1 VADFTIAG
9 AGPVGVLM
17 SLLLARRGHAVR
29 VRERRPDPRT
39 RAAER
44 GRSINL
50 ALSSRGL
57 AALSAAG
64 VLEQIR
70 GSLIAMPGRMLHH
83 EDGRLEFLAYGRD
96 AREANYAISRG
107 HLNEVLI
114 EIAAR
119 QPGIELRFNQ
129 RCVDVDPAAGTLTM
143 RDEITGRDYVESLL
157 HLLGCDGAGSSVRQ
171 ALQQRSLTQV
181 REVPLPHDYRELV
194 IPQVTQGAHAPYA
207 FEPHALHIWPRGGFM
222 LIALPNPDGSFTAT
236 LFLPRQGAVSFE
248 LLRSD
253 GAVLAFFQREFADVA
268 ALIPD
273 LTSQFASHPQ
283 SRLGT
288 VYCAG
293 WHVGERVLLVGD
305 AAHAM
310 VPFHGQGLNCG
321 FEDCSLLDRLLAA
334 TPEDVAGAF
343 AAFERERLPDALAIA
358 AMALENYDEMRD
370 EVRSPDFARRKALAN
385 QLAQRFPERF
395 IPRYAMVTFHPE
407 IRYADAQRRGALQES
422 ILDALMLEYPEGLVP
437 EHAIES
443 AQSELQRS
451 GL

>member
-1 VADFTIAG
+1 MAEFTIVG
-9 AGPVGVLM
+9 AGPVGVLL
-17 SLLLARRGHAVR
+17 SLLLARRGHQVR

-39 RAAER
+39 RSPER

-57 AALSAAG
+57 AALSTSG

-70 GSLIAMPGRMLHH
+70 SSLIAMPGRMLHH
-83 EDGRLEFLAYGRD
+83 EDGRLEFSAYGSD
-96 AREANYAISRG
+96 AREANYAISRR
-107 HLNEVLI
+107 HLNQVLI
-114 EIAAR
+114 ELAAR
-119 QPGIELRFNQ
+119 EPAIELRFNQ
-129 RCVDVDPAAGTLTM
+129 RCVDVDPAAGTLSM
-143 RDEITGRDYVESLL
+143 RDEITGRDYLESPH
-157 HLLGCDGAGSSVRQ
+157 HLLACDGAGSSVRH
-171 ALQQRSLTQV
+171 ALQERSLTQV
-181 REVPLPHDYRELV
+181 REVPLPHDYKELV
-194 IPQVTQGAHAPYA
+194 IPPLEESQHAPYA

-236 LFLPRQGAVSFE
+236 LFLPRQGAASFE
-248 LLRSD
+248 HLRD
-253 GAVLAFFQREFADVA
+253 DATVQEFFRREFADVA

-273 LTSQFASHPQ
+273 LTAQFSAHPQ

-293 WHVGERVLLVGD
+293 WRVGERLLLIGD

-321 FEDCSLLDRLLAA
+321 FEDCSVLDRLLA
-334 TPEDVAGAF
+334 TPGDIAAAF

-370 EVRSPDFARRKALAN
+370 EVRSADFARRKALAN
-385 QLAQRFPERF
+385 QLAQLFPARF

-407 IRYADAQRRGALQES
+407 IRYADARRRGALQENV
-422 ILDALMLEYPEGLVP
+422 LDALMRQFPEGLLPAQAV
-437 EHAIES
+437 AI
-443 AQSELQRS
+443 ADNELQRA